1 MPSIDP
7 HEFARNVLREEMT
20 HNEDTVRAAI
30 KGIITTL
37 FLLGYHEEMI
47 YDVKRECYNYF
58 SDFLTGMQSQ

>member
-1 MPSIDP
+1 MPSIDS

-58 SDFLTGMQSQ
+58 SDFLTRKW

>member
-1 MPSIDP
+1 MPTIDP

-20 HNEDTVRAAI
+20 HSEDTVRAAI

-37 FLLGYHEEMI
+37 FVLGYDEETI

-58 SDFLTGMQSQ
+58 SDFLTREW